1 MVSVKKIVMVTLVAV
16 TMLGL
21 GGLFPHAE
29 ASKLDEVQ
37 SRGCLLVGTT
47 GDSKPMS
54 YLNRETGRYEGFDT
68 EASELLAQSLGVQ
81 VKFIPTTWSTLTAD
95 TLAGKF
101 DIAMCGITRTLARE
115 QKMAQS
121 NGYLVFGKT
130 ILCRK
135 DDAKKFK
142 TLADM
147 NKKDVRVM
155 VNPGGTNEK
164 FALANLPDCTLIVH
178 QQNAEIPGLIAEGK
192 ADIMITETMEARRYV
207 RDNAKLAAPLIE
219 EPFTKNNFGILMQQG
234 DMAAAKP
241 ILADIIA
248 NGLSPKGERL
258 ALQDDLDANFNA
270 TTENGKESIF
280 EVQFSVGANNNGNYG
295 FLLNYPHNTGP
306 GGCCGF
312 YQPSYELVNSFQ
324 VDENGLPYL
333 EGEYRN
339 KKSVTERVTD
349 YDYISKNDKTIAV
362 DPRLDFAVGRM
373 EIPYKDWGLPANDWV
388 RNVSSGGVFLPKKH
402 VYSKAEQD
410 AGLAGSTYSSG
421 WAPGSAMNLQY
432 LCLRDCK
439 LLYAEC
445 LANDGELSAAMQ
457 QVNDIRERAAKPD
470 NIIYLEDGTP
480 AANYLVKPYP
490 SSHAAFS
497 NKETCIKAIQ
507 MERKLELAMEGQR
520 FFDLVRWG
528 GDYMNK
534 ELTAYIN
541 YEKQYLTKFYGVSA
555 PIASKTIFPIPE
567 TEIQTAGNDEN
578 GQAYLVQNDAW
589 K

>member
-47 GDSKPMS
+47 GDYKPMS
-54 YLNRETGRYEGFDT
+54 YLNRETGRYEGF
-68 EASELLAQSLGVQ
+68 GVQ

-164 FALANLPDCTLIVH
+164 FALANLPDCTLSVH
-178 QQNAEIPGLIAEGK
+178 QQNAEIPGLIVEGK

-234 DMAAAKP
+234 DQIFLNYVNMWMEEME
-241 ILADIIA
+241 L
-248 NGLSPKGERL
+248 NGTFAR
-258 ALQDDLDANFNA
+258 LDA
-270 TTENGKESIF
+270 K
-280 EVQFSVGANNNGNYG
+280 
-295 FLLNYPHNTGP
+295 
-306 GGCCGF
+306 
-312 YQPSYELVNSFQ
+312 
-324 VDENGLPYL
+324 
-333 EGEYRN
+333 
-339 KKSVTERVTD
+339 
-349 YDYISKNDKTIAV
+349 YIK
-362 DPRLDFAVGRM
+362 
-373 EIPYKDWGLPANDWV
+373 
-388 RNVSSGGVFLPKKH
+388 
-402 VYSKAEQD
+402 
-410 AGLAGSTYSSG
+410 
-421 WAPGSAMNLQY
+421 
-432 LCLRDCK
+432 
-439 LLYAEC
+439 
-445 LANDGELSAAMQ
+445 
-457 QVNDIRERAAKPD
+457 
-470 NIIYLEDGTP
+470 
-480 AANYLVKPYP
+480 
-490 SSHAAFS
+490 
-497 NKETCIKAIQ
+497 
-507 MERKLELAMEGQR
+507 
-520 FFDLVRWG
+520 
-528 GDYMNK
+528 
-534 ELTAYIN
+534 
-541 YEKQYLTKFYGVSA
+541 
-555 PIASKTIFPIPE
+555 
-567 TEIQTAGNDEN
+567 
-578 GQAYLVQNDAW
+578 
-589 K
+589 

>member
-47 GDSKPMS
+47 GDYKPMS

-121 NGYLVFGKT
+121 DGYLVFGKT

-234 DMAAAKP
+234 DQIFLNYVNMWMEEME
-241 ILADIIA
+241 L
-248 NGLSPKGERL
+248 NGTFAR
-258 ALQDDLDANFNA
+258 LDA
-270 TTENGKESIF
+270 K
-280 EVQFSVGANNNGNYG
+280 
-295 FLLNYPHNTGP
+295 
-306 GGCCGF
+306 
-312 YQPSYELVNSFQ
+312 
-324 VDENGLPYL
+324 
-333 EGEYRN
+333 
-339 KKSVTERVTD
+339 
-349 YDYISKNDKTIAV
+349 YIK
-362 DPRLDFAVGRM
+362 
-373 EIPYKDWGLPANDWV
+373 
-388 RNVSSGGVFLPKKH
+388 
-402 VYSKAEQD
+402 
-410 AGLAGSTYSSG
+410 
-421 WAPGSAMNLQY
+421 
-432 LCLRDCK
+432 
-439 LLYAEC
+439 
-445 LANDGELSAAMQ
+445 
-457 QVNDIRERAAKPD
+457 
-470 NIIYLEDGTP
+470 
-480 AANYLVKPYP
+480 
-490 SSHAAFS
+490 
-497 NKETCIKAIQ
+497 
-507 MERKLELAMEGQR
+507 
-520 FFDLVRWG
+520 
-528 GDYMNK
+528 
-534 ELTAYIN
+534 
-541 YEKQYLTKFYGVSA
+541 
-555 PIASKTIFPIPE
+555 
-567 TEIQTAGNDEN
+567 
-578 GQAYLVQNDAW
+578 
-589 K
+589 

>member
-47 GDSKPMS
+47 GDYKPMS

-155 VNPGGTNEK
+155 VN
-164 FALANLPDCTLIVH
+164 LPDCTLIVH

-234 DMAAAKP
+234 DQIFLNYVNMWMEEME
-241 ILADIIA
+241 L
-248 NGLSPKGERL
+248 NGTFAR
-258 ALQDDLDANFNA
+258 LDA
-270 TTENGKESIF
+270 K
-280 EVQFSVGANNNGNYG
+280 
-295 FLLNYPHNTGP
+295 
-306 GGCCGF
+306 
-312 YQPSYELVNSFQ
+312 
-324 VDENGLPYL
+324 
-333 EGEYRN
+333 
-339 KKSVTERVTD
+339 
-349 YDYISKNDKTIAV
+349 YIK
-362 DPRLDFAVGRM
+362 
-373 EIPYKDWGLPANDWV
+373 
-388 RNVSSGGVFLPKKH
+388 
-402 VYSKAEQD
+402 
-410 AGLAGSTYSSG
+410 
-421 WAPGSAMNLQY
+421 
-432 LCLRDCK
+432 
-439 LLYAEC
+439 
-445 LANDGELSAAMQ
+445 
-457 QVNDIRERAAKPD
+457 
-470 NIIYLEDGTP
+470 
-480 AANYLVKPYP
+480 
-490 SSHAAFS
+490 
-497 NKETCIKAIQ
+497 
-507 MERKLELAMEGQR
+507 
-520 FFDLVRWG
+520 
-528 GDYMNK
+528 
-534 ELTAYIN
+534 
-541 YEKQYLTKFYGVSA
+541 
-555 PIASKTIFPIPE
+555 
-567 TEIQTAGNDEN
+567 
-578 GQAYLVQNDAW
+578 
-589 K
+589 